1 MSFRGKNALVGMQV
15 WKCLIFGRR
24 HIGLF
29 ISRCQSIDNDFA
41 CQASRAPAPL
51 PGRLFYCKHVHFNMQ
66 RFDEK

>member
-1 MSFRGKNALVGMQV
+1 MSLLGMQV
-15 WKCLIFGRR
+15 WKCLIFGRRR

>member
-1 MSFRGKNALVGMQV
+1 MSFRGKNV
-15 WKCLIFGRR
+15 
-24 HIGLF
+24 IGWHASMEMFDFWSSAYWSLF

-41 CQASRAPAPL
+41 CQARASAP